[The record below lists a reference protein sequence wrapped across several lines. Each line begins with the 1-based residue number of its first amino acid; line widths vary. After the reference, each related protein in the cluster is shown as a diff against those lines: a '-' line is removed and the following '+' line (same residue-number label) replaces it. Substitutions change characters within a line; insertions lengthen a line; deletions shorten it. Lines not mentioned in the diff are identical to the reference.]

1 MVVVP
6 ELTPVTGTE
15 TLVALAENVTVA
27 GTVAIEVFVEL
38 SDTVKPRLGAGPD
51 SVRVMFCVL
60 VPEMLMLLGENVR
73 VALTDTL
80 PVADE

>member
-15 TLVALAENVTVA
+15 TLVALAEKVTVA
-27 GTVAIEVFVEL
+27 STVAIDVLVEL

-51 SVRVMFCVL
+51 KVRVMFCVP
-60 VPEMLMLLGENVR
+60 VPEMLMVLGEKLM

-80 PVADE
+80 PVPDV